1 MRELKFLSILTN
13 DTNSIRGDNNT
24 SDICQDDTSNIR
36 RSLVEVDSNT
46 SNMQCHMP
54 TSKLLKADQGPNRNT
69 VILSS
74 P

>member
-1 MRELKFLSILTN
+1 M
-13 DTNSIRGDNNT
+13 IR
-24 SDICQDDTSNIR
+24 IV
-36 RSLVEVDSNT
+36 LVEIIIRVIFVKMIRVIFVVVLSK
-46 SNMQCHMP
+46 SIVIRVMQCHMP